1 MLKAGLVGTGFI
13 SDEHVLGYRGC
24 ADAEIV
30 AVCDL
35 DLGRARGWL
44 ERWEMPAARAY
55 DSVERMLDG
64 ETLDLVEILTPQ
76 TQHYAHVVQ
85 CAGAGVPFVSVQ
97 KPMAV
102 GIAQCDRMIEACRA
116 SGTVLRLYENYVFY
130 PVYHEAKRLLDD
142 GIIGALT
149 SVRIHTIGGVRD
161 GAPWPHFWVPVD
173 VQQSRSS
180 VLVGDDGLHKF
191 SLACWLMDRD
201 IERVSSWID
210 PETPL
215 DAPAF
220 IRAKF
225 RTRPG
230 EPAKYAQID
239 FNFST
244 RLAIPS
250 DVWLDDFV
258 EICGERGVMWIHQCA
273 GAGDRPLF
281 KGNRMSSS
289 SAFPPIAVFV
299 DGRVST
305 YLDHLSARERNW
317 STSFVACTRHFIGVA
332 TDGGTPI
339 CTGEQG
345 RDLNRYA
352 TAALLSAQDQRD
364 VDLVEVTSEAE
375 EQGAFELRDNFCR
388 IDSIMEAAR

>member
-1 MLKAGLVGTGFI
+1 MLKVGLVGTGFI

-44 ERWEMPAARAY
+44 ERWRLPAARAY
-55 DSVERMLDG
+55 DGVERMLDG
-64 ETLDLVEILTPQ
+64 EKLDLVEILTPQ

-85 CAGAGVPFVSVQ
+85 CAGAGVPFISVQ

-116 SGTVLRLYENYVFY
+116 SDTVLRLYENYVFY

-149 SVRIHTIGGVRD
+149 SVRVHTIGGVRD

-173 VQQSRSS
+173 VRQSRSS

-225 RTRPG
+225 RARRG

-289 SAFPPIAVFV
+289 QRLSAHRGVRGRPGKHVPRSPVGPGAQLVHV
-299 DGRVST
+299 VRRLHPSLHRGGDGRGHAD
-305 YLDHLSARERNW
+305 LHRRAGQGPEPLR
-317 STSFVACTRHFIGVA
+317 
-332 TDGGTPI
+332 DGG
-339 CTGEQG
+339 
-345 RDLNRYA
+345 
-352 TAALLSAQDQRD
+352 AAL
-364 VDLVEVTSEAE
+364 
-375 EQGAFELRDNFCR
+375 GAGG
-388 IDSIMEAAR
+388 ARRRPE

>member
-1 MLKAGLVGTGFI
+1 
-13 SDEHVLGYRGC
+13 
-24 ADAEIV
+24 
-30 AVCDL
+30 
-35 DLGRARGWL
+35 
-44 ERWEMPAARAY
+44 
-55 DSVERMLDG
+55 MLDG

-85 CAGAGVPFVSVQ
+85 CAGAGVPFISVQ

-102 GIAQCDRMIEACRA
+102 GIAQCERMIEACRA
-116 SGTVLRLYENYVFY
+116 SGAVLRLYENYVFY

-149 SVRIHTIGGVRD
+149 SVRVHTIGGIRD
-161 GAPWPHFWVPVD
+161 GAPWPRFWVPAD
-173 VQQSRSS
+173 VRQCRSS

-201 IERVSSWID
+201 IERVSAWID

-244 RLAIPS
+244 RLAIPC

-258 EICGERGVMWIHQCA
+258 EICGERGVMWVHQCA

-299 DGRVST
+299 DGQVTT
-305 YLDHLSARERNW
+305 YLDHLSPQERNW

-352 TAALLSAQDQRD
+352 TAALLSAQEQRD
-364 VDLVEVTSEAE
+364 IDLSEVTSEAE

-388 IDSIMEAAR
+388 MNSTMEEAR

>member
-1 MLKAGLVGTGFI
+1 M
-13 SDEHVLGYRGC
+13 
-24 ADAEIV
+24 
-30 AVCDL
+30 
-35 DLGRARGWL
+35 
-44 ERWEMPAARAY
+44 
-55 DSVERMLDG
+55 
-64 ETLDLVEILTPQ
+64 
-76 TQHYAHVVQ
+76 
-85 CAGAGVPFVSVQ
+85 
-97 KPMAV
+97 
-102 GIAQCDRMIEACRA
+102 
-116 SGTVLRLYENYVFY
+116 
-130 PVYHEAKRLLDD
+130 
-142 GIIGALT
+142 
-149 SVRIHTIGGVRD
+149 
-161 GAPWPHFWVPVD
+161 
-173 VQQSRSS
+173 
-180 VLVGDDGLHKF
+180 LVGDDGLHKF

-225 RTRPG
+225 RARRG

-299 DGRVST
+299 DGRVTT
-305 YLDHLSARERNW
+305 YLDHLSAHG
-317 STSFVACTRHFIGVA
+317 SA
-332 TDGGTPI
+332 TGP
-339 CTGEQG
+339 
-345 RDLNRYA
+345 RRSSPA
-352 TAALLSAQDQRD
+352 P
-364 VDLVEVTSEAE
+364 VTSSGWRRT
-375 EQGAFELRDNFCR
+375 GARR
-388 IDSIMEAAR
+388 SAPASRAGT

>member
-1 MLKAGLVGTGFI
+1 MLKVGLAGTGFI
-13 SDEHVLGYRGC
+13 SDEHVLGYRGS

-35 DLGRARGWL
+35 DLDRARGWL
-44 ERWEMPAARAY
+44 ERWGLPAARAY
-55 DSVERMLDG
+55 DGIERMLDG
-64 ETLDLVEILTPQ
+64 EQLDLVEILTPQ
-76 TQHYAHVVQ
+76 TRHCDHVLL
-85 CAGAGVPFVSVQ
+85 CAGAGVPFISVQ

-102 GIAQCDRMIEACRA
+102 GIAQCDRMIEACRGA
-116 SGTVLRLYENYVFY
+116 GAVLRLYENYVFY
-130 PVYHEAKRLLDD
+130 PVYREAKRLLDD
-142 GIIGALT
+142 GVIGELA
-149 SVRIHTIGGVRD
+149 SVRVHTIGGVRD

-173 VQQSRSS
+173 VRQSRSS

-191 SLACWLMDRD
+191 SLACWLMDRE
-201 IERVSSWID
+201 IERVGAWID

-225 RTRPG
+225 RTAPG
-230 EPAKYAQID
+230 EPVKYAQID
-239 FNFST
+239 FNFSS

-258 EICGERGVMWIHQCA
+258 EIAGERGVMWIHQCA

-281 KGNRMSSS
+281 SGNRMSSS

-299 DGRVST
+299 DGRVTT
-305 YLDHLSARERNW
+305 YLDHLSPSERNW
-317 STSFVACTRHFIGVA
+317 STSFAACTRHFIGVA
-332 TDGGTPI
+332 TDGGTPV

-352 TAALLSAQDQRD
+352 TAALLSAQEGRD
-364 VDLVEVTSEAE
+364 VNLSEVTSQAE

-388 IDSIMEAAR
+388 IDSTMEAAR